1 MRVNLIISASFLLLG
16 CREKEIEKKITA
28 QPIGRPPANV
38 VIKPPVETTKPR
50 KPLEKKKKETEK
62 KPPGFFGRIFGW
74 QDKKSDEVVS
84 SRGPKTQVEEDPP
97 VDFAGWTGKSADLW
111 NEKLEESTAAK
122 DNHVGSDLKKPVGES
137 FSEVATQDGKEI
149 SVKSAQIISS
159 SSLTS
164 ESRVFAGDDERV
176 IKYRSTPSAAEE
188 NLLVRNHAF
197 MGLIHEMTTQEGLAP
212 IVPEPLYLSGETIYD
227 VETHESDRSLLEPE
241 EDIQAMDGR
250 GVIYQVMQQGGVSLR
265 VWTGSQ
271 TGSGANVKK
280 ADVLMLGKN
289 LITQLK
295 ALHSMGIVHGDIQ
308 WDNVI
313 LKNPSDFSADS
324 DVLLID
330 FDRSYHIDLEKSKPT
345 DSRGIASGSMGFDL
359 FRAYNVMRA
368 LVDGNDLSSQEGSL
382 ARGEVT
388 LVETGNKKLNSRLQ
402 SLFAEC
408 AKLKNHQQAEI
419 LNKEAQILKVID
431 EMVNQSAA

>member
-1 MRVNLIISASFLLLG
+1 MRVNLVISVSIFLLG
-16 CREKEIEKKITA
+16 CREKEKVEPVKRA
-28 QPIGRPPANV
+28 QRGRRRPTDV
-38 VIKPPVETTKPR
+38 IIKPPAETAKPS
-50 KPLEKKKKETEK
+50 KPLAKKETKK
-62 KPPGFFGRIFGW
+62 KPLGFFGGIFGSK
-74 QDKKSDEVVS
+74 DNKPDESVS
-84 SRGPKTQVEEDPP
+84 SRGPKTQVEEDP
-97 VDFAGWTGKSADLW
+97 VDFAGWTRKSADLW
-111 NEKLEESTAAK
+111 IEKLAESTAAK
-122 DNHVGSDLKKPVGES
+122 EEHSGPNLQQPAGES
-137 FSEVATQDGKEI
+137 FREVAKQDGNEI

-188 NLLVRNHAF
+188 NFLVRNHAF

-212 IVPEPLYLSGETIYD
+212 IVPEPLYLSGETIFD

-250 GVIYQVMQQGGVSLR
+250 GVMYQVMQQGGVSLR

-280 ADVLMLGKN
+280 AHVLMLGKN

-324 DVLLID
+324 EVLLID

-345 DSRGIASGSMGFDL
+345 D
-359 FRAYNVMRA
+359 
-368 LVDGNDLSSQEGSL
+368 
-382 ARGEVT
+382 
-388 LVETGNKKLNSRLQ
+388 
-402 SLFAEC
+402 
-408 AKLKNHQQAEI
+408 
-419 LNKEAQILKVID
+419 
-431 EMVNQSAA
+431 